1 MKENFKIRSTVI
13 AAMIFLA
20 PMYTNAA
27 GLQSQMDRVFGSM
40 SNVTNPGVYETQR
53 RGVIAGGRITS
64 KNRIFDENLVTFTPP
79 SWKAG
84 CGGVDLFGGS
94 FSFIN
99 SEQLVQLLRSIAAN
113 AKGYA
118 FQLALDNIAPDISKM
133 IAQFQRKIQEL
144 NQHLGNSCQLAQGLV
159 NDLTS
164 GMDIKHK
171 TDASISGTVGGF
183 FSDFF
188 ESKQESGGSNAT
200 RTVRD
205 NNPTKYKQMTGNLL
219 WKQMRKNASASWF
232 TYGDMQL
239 LESIMSVTG
248 TVIISDMVNSESGS
262 TTDNPDTNPIAYVN
276 GGKLRISDLIIGGS
290 YNTYTC
296 PDQDE
301 CTSVSTADRVIT
313 GMREQ
318 ILNMLLGTSSSTGII
333 YKYANNSG
341 TLTDQE
347 KAFTA
352 SMPSSMGSIIR
363 NLAIL
368 SPQSATLFATESAN
382 AIALAMVF
390 TIVDDFYRASLS
402 TVANLDSPYKKELLE
417 TMSNSRR
424 SMTDEYQSLMAQYG
438 NLSEI
443 MNNYNMI
450 LQNTRKNLYLTQSI
464 SNPSSTR

>member
-1 MKENFKIRSTVI
+1 MKAKFKIKSTVI
-13 AAMIFLA
+13 AALFVLV

-53 RGVIAGGRITS
+53 RGVISGGRVTS

-133 IAQFQRKIQEL
+133 IAQFQRKMQEL

-205 NNPTKYKQMTGNLL
+205 NNPAKYKQMTGNLL

-262 TTDNPDTNPIAYVN
+262 TTDNPDTNPISYVN
-276 GGKLRISDLIIGGS
+276 GGKLRISDLIIGGA

-296 PDQDE
+296 PDQDD
-301 CTSVSTADRVIT
+301 CNTVSTADRVVT

-318 ILNMLLGTSSSTGII
+318 ILNMLLGTGSSTGII

-390 TIVDDFYRASLS
+390 TIVDDFYRASLG

-450 LQNTRKNLYLTQSI
+450 LQNTRKNLYLTQSV